1 MLSHPEGKMIAEEV
15 IENVTVYSSTTCS
28 SCRVLIKWLDSE
40 NVAYS
45 KVLTDES
52 DEAMAKFIK
61 INEGILS
68 VPFTVIRLSSGSE
81 IKIHGFQ
88 KSKLKKSLGL

>member
-1 MLSHPEGKMIAEEV
+1 MIREEV
-15 IENVTVYSSTTCS
+15 VENVTVYSSTTCS
-28 SCRVLIKWLDSE
+28 SCRVLMKWLDNE
-40 NVAYS
+40 NIAYS

-52 DEAMAKFIK
+52 DEAMAKFIE

-68 VPFTVIRLSSGSE
+68 VPFTVIRLSSGSA

-88 KSKLKKSLGL
+88 KSKLKESLGLRQ

>member
-1 MLSHPEGKMIAEEV
+1 MDTKEV

-28 SCRVLIKWLDSE
+28 SCRVLMKWLDSE
-40 NVAYS
+40 NIAYS

-52 DEAMAKFIK
+52 DEAMAKFIE

-88 KSKLKKSLGL
+88 KSKLKESLRL